1 MCTKIDNIKL
11 IIIVESRDVYDI
23 QRLYAYIFIDVC
35 VLKLTVIKLIIT
47 AMQNQEILIKFNFN
61 WAKVSL
67 SWNRNSGLCVIQIHD
82 FWIAVA
88 RFTAA
93 NIT

>member
-1 MCTKIDNIKL
+1 
-11 IIIVESRDVYDI
+11 
-23 QRLYAYIFIDVC
+23 
-35 VLKLTVIKLIIT
+35 
-47 AMQNQEILIKFNFN
+47 MQNQEILIKFNFN

-67 SWNRNSGLCVIQIHD
+67 SWNRKSGLRVIQIHD

-88 RFTAA
+88 RFTAT